1 MSSKKIILIIGI
13 VVIIA
18 IAAFLIFSARNGA
31 TTDAGGEGSIRN
43 FFPFGNSGEA
53 PADNTGFANTG
64 SDGSTDFQTNNLDEP
79 IPKLRKLSEDPIAGA
94 ILFNKGKSTT
104 TIVRFV
110 VKDTGNVYEAYSDS
124 LEKKRL
130 TNTTIPKINRA
141 FWLPSGEGF
150 LVQKTDGGGII
161 ETSYIRL
168 KAITA
173 SSSNELALPYEPS
186 ISNLPTDIIEIAPS
200 PDSKKI
206 FYYTASGGM
215 KGYTSNPD
223 GANPTLVYGG
233 VISEWIPNW
242 FSQNSIL
249 LASKASFNSDSL
261 GLFLNPINKS
271 SSKAFGRII
280 GGGALPRSDGKYVL
294 VSSGGEEPNLFL
306 ITTANEAVKAAGVK
320 TLSEKCAWKTSASL
334 VVVCG
339 VPKSTPSAN
348 YPDAWYQGLL
358 NTNDTVVVIDL
369 ENNTQSLI
377 SDLSAESGENIDIQN
392 MFLSKDGFFAL
403 FTNKLDQSLWL
414 LKLE

>member
-1 MSSKKIILIIGI
+1 MSTKKIILILGI
-13 VVIIA
+13 VVVIA
-18 IAAFLIFSARNGA
+18 IAVFLIFSARNGA
-31 TTDAGGEGSIRN
+31 TTNAGEGGGIRN

-53 PADNTGFANTG
+53 PADNAGSANTNSG
-64 SDGSTDFQTNNLDEP
+64 GSTNFQTSNLDEP
-79 IPKLRKLSEDPIAGA
+79 IPKLRKLSADPVAGA
-94 ILFNKGKSTT
+94 VLFNKGKSTT

-141 FWLPSGEGF
+141 FWLPNGEGF
-150 LVQKTDGGGII
+150 LAQKTDGGGMI

-168 KAITA
+168 KATMA
-173 SSSNELALPYEPS
+173 SSSNELALPYEPI
-186 ISNLPTDIIEIAPS
+186 ISNLPTDIVEIAPS

-206 FYYTASGGM
+206 FYYTALGGM

-223 GANPTLVYGG
+223 GANATLVYGG

-249 LASKASFNSDSL
+249 LTSKASFNSDSL
-261 GLFLNPINKS
+261 GLFLNPSKKS
-271 SSKAFGRII
+271 TTKAFGRII
-280 GGGALPRSDGKYVL
+280 GGSALPRADGKYIL
-294 VSSGGEEPNLFL
+294 VSSGGEEPNLLL
-306 ITTANEAVKAAGVK
+306 ITVINEAVKAASVK
-320 TLSEKCAWKTSASL
+320 TLSEKCAWKSSTSL
-334 VVVCG
+334 VIVCG
-339 VPKSTPSAN
+339 VPKSIPGAN

-358 NTNDTVVVIDL
+358 NTNDTVAVIDL

-377 SDLSAESGENIDIQN
+377 SDLSAESSENIDIQN
-392 MFLSKDGFFAL
+392 ILLSKDGLFAL